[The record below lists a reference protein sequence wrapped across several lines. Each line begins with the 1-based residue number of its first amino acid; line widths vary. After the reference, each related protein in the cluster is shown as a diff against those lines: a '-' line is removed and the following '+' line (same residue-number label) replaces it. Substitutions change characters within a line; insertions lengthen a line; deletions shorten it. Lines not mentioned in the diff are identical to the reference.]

1 MFSVRIK
8 YGTNTLLIN
17 KFLRARGCYRTMY
30 IEIFNIVFSAVN
42 IFLIIFMAV
51 MIISMKKRLKERYDA
66 SILKIK
72 KEEEER
78 KNLFENTKKE
88 AEALKKELL
97 IEAKEDAHKLRME
110 VEKESRERRSE
121 IQRLERRVLQREE
134 SLDKKS
140 DVLEKKEKELNVRA
154 SEVDKL
160 EKGIKEIDIK
170 KRQELEI
177 ISNMSSE
184 EAKTFLL
191 NEVKKEITYESAILI
206 KEFETKVKEESEN
219 KAKEIITGAIQR
231 YAADH
236 VSESTVHVVALPN
249 DEMKGRIIGREG
261 RNIRTLEMLTGV
273 DLIIDDTPEAVVLSS
288 FDPVRREIAKIALER
303 LVLDGRIHPTKIEEM
318 VERAKRDIENEI
330 KETGEQA
337 LFETGINGVHTE
349 IVKLLGKLKFRTSY
363 GQNVLKHSIEVAYLA
378 GTMASELGLDAGVAK
393 RAGLLHD
400 IGKAL
405 DHEIEGP
412 HALIGYEFA
421 KRYNECDAVA
431 EAIGAHHEDIP
442 MTRLES
448 ILVQASDA
456 ISAARPGAR
465 RETLHAYIK
474 RLNQLESIANSY
486 EGVEKSYVI
495 QAGREIRIIVKP
507 DIIDDL
513 NANCMARDI
522 VKRIE
527 RELEF
532 PGQIKINVIRET
544 RAIEFA
550 K

>member
-1 MFSVRIK
+1 M
-8 YGTNTLLIN
+8 IN
-17 KFLRARGCYRTMY
+17 NDIL
-30 IEIFNIVFSAVN
+30 NIILPAVN
-42 IFLIIFMAV
+42 TILVVFMVV
-51 MIISMKKRLKERYDA
+51 MIILMKKRLKERYDA
-66 SILKIK
+66 SILKIE

-78 KNLFENTKKE
+78 KILFENTKKE

-97 IEAKEDAHKLRME
+97 LEAKEDAHRLRME
-110 VEKESRERRSE
+110 VEKESRERRTE
-121 IQRLERRVLQREE
+121 IQRLERRLLQREE
-134 SLDKKS
+134 TLDKKS
-140 DVLEKKEKELNVRA
+140 DMLDKKERELSLRA

-160 EKGIKEIDIK
+160 EENIKEIDSQ

-191 NEVKKEITYESAILI
+191 NEIKKEITYESAVLI
-206 KEFETKVKEESEN
+206 KEFETKLKEESEN

-378 GTMASELGLDAGVAK
+378 GTMALELGLDANIAK

-412 HALIGYEFA
+412 HAVIGYEFA
-421 KRYNECDAVA
+421 KRYNESDAVA

-513 NANCMARDI
+513 SANCMARDI
-522 VKRIE
+522 YVM
-527 RELEF
+527 
-532 PGQIKINVIRET
+532 
-544 RAIEFA
+544 
-550 K
+550 

>member
-1 MFSVRIK
+1 MEN
-8 YGTNTLLIN
+8 GN
-17 KFLRARGCYRTMY
+17 
-30 IEIFNIVFSAVN
+30 IFNI
-42 IFLIIFMAV
+42 IFAIINVVLIVLLITM
-51 MIISMKKRLKERYDA
+51 MIIMKKRLKQRYTE
-66 SILKIK
+66 SMIKIAED
-72 KEEEER
+72 EENR
-78 KNLFENTKKE
+78 KLLFEETKKQ

-97 IEAKEDAHKLRME
+97 IEAKEDAHKLRVE
-110 VEKESRERRSE
+110 VEKESRERRNE
-121 IQRLERRVLQREE
+121 IQRLERRLLQREE
-134 SLDKKS
+134 VLDKKT
-140 DVLEKKEKELNVRA
+140 DALDKKEQEINSRI
-154 SEVDKL
+154 SEIDKL
-160 EKGIKEIDIK
+160 EEEIKEIDNR
-170 KRQELEI
+170 KRQELEV
-177 ISNMSSE
+177 ISKMNSE

-191 NEVKKEITYESAILI
+191 DEVKKEITHESAILI
-206 KEFETKVKEESEN
+206 REFESKLKEDSAN
-219 KAKEIITGAIQR
+219 KAREIITGAIQR

-303 LVLDGRIHPTKIEEM
+303 LILDGRIHPTKIEEM

-330 KETGEQA
+330 RETGEQA

-349 IVKLLGKLKFRTSY
+349 IVKLLGRLKYRTSY

-378 GTMASELGLDAGVAK
+378 SSMASELGLDANVAK

-412 HALIGYEFA
+412 HAVIGYEFA
-421 KRYNECDAVA
+421 KRYNESDAVA

-513 NANCMARDI
+513 SATCMARDI

-527 RELEF
+527 KELEF

-544 RAIEFA
+544 RAVEFA

>member
-1 MFSVRIK
+1 M
-8 YGTNTLLIN
+8 IN
-17 KFLRARGCYRTMY
+17 NDIL
-30 IEIFNIVFSAVN
+30 NIILPAVN
-42 IFLIIFMAV
+42 TILVVFMVV
-51 MIISMKKRLKERYDA
+51 MIILMKKRLKERYDA
-66 SILKIK
+66 SILKIE

-78 KNLFENTKKE
+78 KILFENTKKE

-97 IEAKEDAHKLRME
+97 LEAKEDAHRLRME
-110 VEKESRERRSE
+110 VEKESRERRTE
-121 IQRLERRVLQREE
+121 IQRLERRLLQREE
-134 SLDKKS
+134 TLDKKR
-140 DVLEKKEKELNVRA
+140 DMLDKKERELSLRA

-160 EKGIKEIDIK
+160 EENIKEIDSQ

-191 NEVKKEITYESAILI
+191 NEIKKEITYESAVLI
-206 KEFETKVKEESEN
+206 KEFETKLKEESEN

-378 GTMASELGLDAGVAK
+378 GTMALELGLDANIAK

-412 HALIGYEFA
+412 HAVIGYEFA
-421 KRYNECDAVA
+421 KRYNESDAVA

-513 NANCMARDI
+513 SANCMARDI

>member
-1 MFSVRIK
+1 MIFPILSL
-8 YGTNTLLIN
+8 TLVVL
-17 KFLRARGCYRTMY
+17 
-30 IEIFNIVFSAVN
+30 
-42 IFLIIFMAV
+42 FLIGILV
-51 MIISMKKRLKERYDA
+51 VIKKRLKQRHDELM
-66 SILKIK
+66 IKIA
-72 KEEEER
+72 EEEEKR
-78 KNLFENTKKE
+78 KKLLENTKKE

-110 VEKESRERRSE
+110 LEKESRDRRNE
-121 IQRLERRVLQREE
+121 LQRLERRLLQKEE
-134 SLDKKS
+134 SLDRKNNI
-140 DVLEKKEKELNVRA
+140 LEKKEEEINKRII
-154 SEVDKL
+154 EVDKL
-160 EKGIKEIDIK
+160 EQDVQEIHYK
-170 KRQELEI
+170 KRQELEF
-177 ISNMSSE
+177 ISKMSSE

-191 NEVKKEITYESAILI
+191 NEIKKEMTHESAILI
-206 KEFETKVKEESEN
+206 KEFENKLKEESAN
-219 KAKEIITGAIQR
+219 KAREIITGAIQR

-288 FDPVRREIAKIALER
+288 FDPIRREIAKIALER
-303 LVLDGRIHPTKIEEM
+303 LILDGRIHPTKIEEM
-318 VERAKRDIENEI
+318 VERAKRDINNEI
-330 KETGEQA
+330 KEAGEQA

-349 IVKLLGKLKFRTSY
+349 IVKLLGRLKYRTSY

-378 GTMASELGLDAGVAK
+378 STMALELGLDAGIAK

-412 HALIGYEFA
+412 HAIIGYEFA
-421 KRYNECDAVA
+421 KRYNESDAVA
-431 EAIGAHHEDIP
+431 EAIGAHHEDIS

-513 NANCMARDI
+513 SATCMARDI

-527 RELEF
+527 KELEF

-544 RAIEFA
+544 RAIDFA

>member
-1 MFSVRIK
+1 MIKLGSDDFYNKIFPAIIFFSVSIILV
-8 YGTNTLLIN
+8 GIIVVLI
-17 KFLRARGCYRTMY
+17 R
-30 IEIFNIVFSAVN
+30 
-42 IFLIIFMAV
+42 
-51 MIISMKKRLKERYDA
+51 KRLKKQYDEFMQKMA
-66 SILKIK
+66 DEDK
-72 KEEEER
+72 KQ
-78 KNLFENTKKE
+78 KQMLENAKKE

-110 VEKESRERRSE
+110 VEKEVRDRRNE
-121 IQRLERRVLQREE
+121 IQRLERRVLQKEE
-134 SLDKKS
+134 TLDKKT
-140 DVLEKKEKELNVRA
+140 DVLEKREEEINSRMHEINKLKENIEC
-154 SEVDKL
+154 
-160 EKGIKEIDIK
+160 IYQK
-170 KRQELEI
+170 KRQELEVV
-177 ISNMSSE
+177 SKMNSE
-184 EAKTFLL
+184 EAKDFLL
-191 NEVKKEITYESAILI
+191 SEIKKELTYESAILI
-206 KEFETKVKEESEN
+206 KEFENKVKEESAN
-219 KAKEIITGAIQR
+219 KAREIITCAIQR

-236 VSESTVHVVALPN
+236 VSESTVHVVTLPN

-288 FDPVRREIAKIALER
+288 FDPIRREIAKLALER
-303 LVLDGRIHPTKIEEM
+303 LISDGRIHPTKIEEM
-318 VERAKRDIENEI
+318 VERSKRDINNEI
-330 KETGEQA
+330 KEAGEQA

-349 IVKLLGKLKFRTSY
+349 IVKLLGRLKYRTSY

-378 GTMASELGLDAGVAK
+378 GTMALELGLDSNVAK

-412 HALIGYEFA
+412 HAIIGYEFA
-421 KRYNECDAVA
+421 KRYNESDAVA
-431 EAIGAHHEDIP
+431 EAIGAHHEDIN

-513 NANCMARDI
+513 SATCMARDI

-527 RELEF
+527 KELEF

>member
-1 MFSVRIK
+1 MDKSDV
-8 YGTNTLLIN
+8 
-17 KFLRARGCYRTMY
+17 
-30 IEIFNIVFSAVN
+30 FNIIFTVINITLV
-42 IFLIIFMAV
+42 IFLV
-51 MIISMKKRLKERYDA
+51 TMIILMKKRLKDRYDA
-66 SILKIK
+66 SVLKIEK
-72 KEEEER
+72 DEEER
-78 KNLFENTKKE
+78 KLLFENTRKE

-97 IEAKEDAHKLRME
+97 IEAKEDAHKLRVE

-121 IQRLERRVLQREE
+121 IQRLERRILQREE
-134 SLDKKS
+134 ILDKKS
-140 DVLEKKEKELNVRA
+140 DLIEKKEQEISLRS
-154 SEVDKL
+154 SEIDKL
-160 EKGIKEIDIK
+160 EESIKDIDNK
-170 KRQELEI
+170 KRQELEV
-177 ISNMSSE
+177 ISKMSTE

-191 NEVKKEITYESAILI
+191 DEVKKEITHESAMLI
-206 KEFETKVKEESEN
+206 REFETKIKEESAN
-219 KAKEIITGAIQR
+219 KAREIITGAIQR

-288 FDPVRREIAKIALER
+288 FDPIRREVAKMALER
-303 LVLDGRIHPTKIEEM
+303 LILDGRIHPTKIEEM
-318 VERAKRDIENEI
+318 VERAKRDIDNEI

-349 IVKLLGKLKFRTSY
+349 IVKLLGRLKFRTSY

-378 GTMASELGLDAGVAK
+378 STMALELGLDANIAK

-412 HALIGYEFA
+412 HAVIGYEFA
-421 KRYNECDAVA
+421 KRYNESDAVA

-513 NANCMARDI
+513 SATCMARDI

>member
-1 MFSVRIK
+1 MH
-8 YGTNTLLIN
+8 
-17 KFLRARGCYRTMY
+17 
-30 IEIFNIVFSAVN
+30 IEILNIFFSAVN
-42 IFLIIFMAV
+42 ILLIVFMVV
-51 MIISMKKRLKERYDA
+51 MIILMKKRLKERYDA
-66 SILKIK
+66 SVLKSQ

-140 DVLEKKEKELNVRA
+140 DVLEKKEKELNIRA

-160 EKGIKEIDIK
+160 EKNIKEIDIK

-191 NEVKKEITYESAILI
+191 NEVKKEITYESAVLI

-448 ILVQASDA
+448 ILVQSSDA

>member
-1 MFSVRIK
+1 M
-8 YGTNTLLIN
+8 IN
-17 KFLRARGCYRTMY
+17 N
-30 IEIFNIVFSAVN
+30 NILNIILPAVN
-42 IFLIIFMAV
+42 TILVVFMVV
-51 MIISMKKRLKERYDA
+51 MIILMKKRLKERYDA
-66 SILKIK
+66 SILKIE

-78 KNLFENTKKE
+78 KILFENTKKE

-97 IEAKEDAHKLRME
+97 LEAKEDAHRLRME
-110 VEKESRERRSE
+110 VEKESRERRTE
-121 IQRLERRVLQREE
+121 IQRLERRLLQREE
-134 SLDKKS
+134 TLDKKS
-140 DVLEKKEKELNVRA
+140 DMLDKKERELSLRA

-160 EKGIKEIDIK
+160 EENIKEIDSQ

-191 NEVKKEITYESAILI
+191 NEIKKEITYESAVLI
-206 KEFETKVKEESEN
+206 KEFETKLKEESEN

-378 GTMASELGLDAGVAK
+378 GTMALELGLDANIAK

-412 HALIGYEFA
+412 HAVIGYEFA
-421 KRYNECDAVA
+421 KRYNESDAVA

-513 NANCMARDI
+513 SANCMARDI

>member
-1 MFSVRIK
+1 MNIILVVFLL
-8 YGTNTLLIN
+8 GLLI
-17 KFLRARGCYRTMY
+17 
-30 IEIFNIVFSAVN
+30 IV
-42 IFLIIFMAV
+42 
-51 MIISMKKRLKERYDA
+51 KRRLKKQHDE
-66 SILKIK
+66 SIIK
-72 KEEEER
+72 MAEDEENR
-78 KNLFENTKKE
+78 KLLFENTKKE

-97 IEAKEDAHKLRME
+97 IEAKEDAHKLRIE
-110 VEKESRERRSE
+110 VEKESRDRRNE
-121 IQRLERRVLQREE
+121 IQRLERRLLQKEE
-134 SLDKKS
+134 VLDKRTS
-140 DVLEKKEKELNVRA
+140 ILEKKEEEVNIRMSEIEKLKEDIQN
-154 SEVDKL
+154 
-160 EKGIKEIDIK
+160 IDHK
-170 KRQELEI
+170 KRQELEV
-177 ISNMSSE
+177 ISKMSSE

-191 NEVKKEITYESAILI
+191 SEVKKEITHESAILI
-206 KEFETKVKEESEN
+206 KEFENKLKEESAN

-288 FDPVRREIAKIALER
+288 FDPIRREIAKIALER
-303 LVLDGRIHPTKIEEM
+303 LILDGRIHPTKIEEM
-318 VERAKRDIENEI
+318 VEKAKRDINNEI
-330 KETGEQA
+330 KEAGEQA

-349 IVKLLGKLKFRTSY
+349 IVKLLGRLKYRTSY

-378 GTMASELGLDAGVAK
+378 STMALELGLDANVAK

-412 HALIGYEFA
+412 HAIIGYEFA
-421 KRYNECDAVA
+421 KRYNESDAVA
-431 EAIGAHHEDIP
+431 EAIGAHHEDMS

-513 NANCMARDI
+513 SATCMARDI

-527 RELEF
+527 KELEF

>member
-1 MFSVRIK
+1 MEDNIL
-8 YGTNTLLIN
+8 G
-17 KFLRARGCYRTMY
+17 
-30 IEIFNIVFSAVN
+30 IVFSVVN
-42 IFLIIFMAV
+42 IVLFISLLILLTLIKNHFRKKCVDSDIKMAECDEKCKV
-51 MIISMKKRLKERYDA
+51 LIESAR
-66 SILKIK
+66 
-72 KEEEER
+72 
-78 KNLFENTKKE
+78 KE

-97 IEAKEDAHKLRME
+97 IEAKEDAHKVRLE
-110 VEKESRERRSE
+110 FEKESRDRRNE
-121 IQRLERRVLQREE
+121 IQRLERRLLQREE
-134 SLDKKS
+134 ALDKRTN
-140 DVLEKKEKELNVRA
+140 VLEKKEQ
-154 SEVDKL
+154 
-160 EKGIKEIDIK
+160 EIDSRLLEIDDVEKNIKDMDLK
-170 KRQELEI
+170 KRYELEV
-177 ISNMSSE
+177 ISKMTSD
-184 EAKTFLL
+184 EARVFLL
-191 NEVKKEITYESAILI
+191 NEVEKELKYESAVLI
-206 KEFETKVKEESEN
+206 KEFENKVKEESAN

-236 VSESTVHVVALPN
+236 VSESTVHVVPLPN

-288 FDPVRREIAKIALER
+288 FDPVRREIAKIALEK
-303 LVLDGRIHPTKIEEM
+303 LILDGRIHPTKIEEM
-318 VERAKRDIENEI
+318 VDRAKRNIESEI

-337 LFETGINGVHTE
+337 LFETGVNGVHTE
-349 IVKLLGKLKFRTSY
+349 IVKLLGRLKYRTSY

-378 GTMASELGLDAGVAK
+378 STMAFELGLDTNVAK

-405 DHEIEGP
+405 DHEIEGT
-412 HALIGYEFA
+412 HAMIGYEFA
-421 KRYNECDAVA
+421 KRYNESDAVA
-431 EAIGAHHEDIP
+431 EAIGAHHEDIA

-448 ILVQASDA
+448 VLVQAADA

-507 DIIDDL
+507 DVIDDL
-513 NANCMARDI
+513 DAARIARDI
-522 VKRIE
+522 VKRVE
-527 RELEF
+527 KELEF
-532 PGQIKINVIRET
+532 SGQIKINVIRET
-544 RAIEFA
+544 RVIEFA

>member
-1 MFSVRIK
+1 MVFTILSL
-8 YGTNTLLIN
+8 TLVVL
-17 KFLRARGCYRTMY
+17 FLVG
-30 IEIFNIVFSAVN
+30 ILVVI
-42 IFLIIFMAV
+42 
-51 MIISMKKRLKERYDA
+51 KKRLKKRHDELM
-66 SILKIK
+66 IKIA
-72 KEEEER
+72 EEEEKR
-78 KNLFENTKKE
+78 KLLLENTKKE

-110 VEKESRERRSE
+110 LEKESRDRRNE
-121 IQRLERRVLQREE
+121 LQRLERRLLQKEE
-134 SLDKKS
+134 SLDKKNNL
-140 DVLEKKEKELNVRA
+140 LERKEEEINKKMI
-154 SEVDKL
+154 EVDKL
-160 EKGIKEIDIK
+160 EQDVQEIHHR
-170 KRQELEI
+170 KREELEV
-177 ISNMSSE
+177 ISKMSSE

-191 NEVKKEITYESAILI
+191 NEIKKEMTHESAILI
-206 KEFETKVKEESEN
+206 REFENKLKEESAN
-219 KAKEIITGAIQR
+219 KAREIITGAIQR

-288 FDPVRREIAKIALER
+288 FDPIRREVAKIALER
-303 LVLDGRIHPTKIEEM
+303 LILDGRIHPTKIEEM
-318 VERAKRDIENEI
+318 VERAKRDINNEI
-330 KETGEQA
+330 KEAGEQA

-349 IVKLLGKLKFRTSY
+349 IVKLLGRLKYRTSY

-378 GTMASELGLDAGVAK
+378 STMALELGLDANVAK

-412 HALIGYEFA
+412 HAIIGYEFA
-421 KRYNECDAVA
+421 KRYNESDAVA
-431 EAIGAHHEDIP
+431 EAIGAHHEDID

-513 NANCMARDI
+513 SATCMARDI

-527 RELEF
+527 KELEF

-544 RAIEFA
+544 RAIDFA

>member
-1 MFSVRIK
+1 M
-8 YGTNTLLIN
+8 NTILV
-17 KFLRARGCYRTMY
+17 
-30 IEIFNIVFSAVN
+30 VFMV
-42 IFLIIFMAV
+42 V
-51 MIISMKKRLKERYDA
+51 MIILMKKRLKERYDA
-66 SILKIK
+66 SILKIE

-78 KNLFENTKKE
+78 KILFENTKKE

-97 IEAKEDAHKLRME
+97 LEAKEDAHRLRME
-110 VEKESRERRSE
+110 VEKESRERRTE
-121 IQRLERRVLQREE
+121 IQRLERRLLQREE
-134 SLDKKS
+134 TLDKKS
-140 DVLEKKEKELNVRA
+140 DMLDKKERELSLRA

-160 EKGIKEIDIK
+160 EENIKEIDSQ

-191 NEVKKEITYESAILI
+191 NEIKKEITYESAVLI
-206 KEFETKVKEESEN
+206 KEFETKLKEESEN

-378 GTMASELGLDAGVAK
+378 GTMALELGLDANIAK

-412 HALIGYEFA
+412 HAVIGYEFA
-421 KRYNECDAVA
+421 KRYNESDAVA

-513 NANCMARDI
+513 SANCMARDI

>member
-1 MFSVRIK
+1 M
-8 YGTNTLLIN
+8 IN
-17 KFLRARGCYRTMY
+17 N
-30 IEIFNIVFSAVN
+30 NILNIILPAVN
-42 IFLIIFMAV
+42 TILVVFMVV
-51 MIISMKKRLKERYDA
+51 MIILIKKRLKERYDA
-66 SILKIK
+66 SILKIE

-78 KNLFENTKKE
+78 KILFENTKKE

-97 IEAKEDAHKLRME
+97 LEAKEDAHRLRME
-110 VEKESRERRSE
+110 VEKESRERRTE
-121 IQRLERRVLQREE
+121 IQRLERRLLQREE
-134 SLDKKS
+134 TLDKKS
-140 DVLEKKEKELNVRA
+140 DMLDKKERELSLRA

-160 EKGIKEIDIK
+160 EENIKEIDSQ

-191 NEVKKEITYESAILI
+191 NEIKKEITYESAVLI
-206 KEFETKVKEESEN
+206 KEFETKLKEESEN

-378 GTMASELGLDAGVAK
+378 GTMALELGLDANIAK

-412 HALIGYEFA
+412 HAVIGYEFA
-421 KRYNECDAVA
+421 KRYNESDAVA

-513 NANCMARDI
+513 SANCMARDI